1 MKFKRWKILIWMM
14 RQNLKS
20 ECFAWFKI
28 SVSFIVILSRF
39 WNMKSEN
46 CPEMRCEI
54 ARKSRQANR
63 ENKINP
69 VEKKSEKF
77 TPKLFADCGRPYCL
91 NGPKLEFA
99 FRDEVDRYELDLH
112 VYKLDRLIK

>member
-1 MKFKRWKILIWMM
+1 MM

-20 ECFAWFKI
+20 ECTEFAAWFKI
-28 SVSFIVILSRF
+28 SLFSVVILLRF

-63 ENKINP
+63 DNKIQ
-69 VEKKSEKF
+69 VEQKTKKI
-77 TPKLFADCGRPYCL
+77 TPKLFSDCGRPYCL
-91 NGPKLEFA
+91 NMPKLDFVLH
-99 FRDEVDRYELDLH
+99 DEVDRYELDLH
-112 VYKLDRLIK
+112 VYK